1 MFHPSILRTYT
12 AMRELQQVH
21 AVDAVFDTC
30 EMYTID
36 STAFVE
42 FLCIVGHYDVRRI
55 AHLA

>member
-12 AMRELQQVH
+12 ALRELQQVN

-30 EMYTID
+30 EIHTID
-36 STAFVE
+36 VTAFVE